1 MYYQSYLKTAIK
13 LIEEFD
19 GSIPLQY
26 FLKKHFAANKKF
38 GSTDRRYIT
47 DLCYTYFRLGH
58 ALKNLAVEEKILA
71 AIFLCNNS
79 TNNLLDHFK
88 PGWNKNISLSLKE
101 KLSIINYQFSITDV
115 FPWKEELNKE
125 VDHEKF
131 CESFLV
137 QPDLFL
143 RIRPGNENSV
153 ITKLSEHNISYK
165 KIDETCIALNNSTK

>member
-1 MYYQSYLKTAIK
+1 MYYHSYLKTAIK

-19 GSIPLQY
+19 GSIPLQH

-38 GSTDRRYIT
+38 GSKDRKHIT

-58 ALKNLAVEEKILA
+58 ALMNLPVEEKILTT
-71 AIFLCNNS
+71 IFLCNQLSNGFIQ
-79 TNNLLDHFK
+79 HFK
-88 PGWNKNISLSLKE
+88 PEWNKNISLSLKE
-101 KLSIINYQFSITDV
+101 KLSIINYPCSITDI
-115 FPWKEELNKE
+115 FPWKEALSEG

-143 RIRPGNENSV
+143 RIRPGNTTSV
-153 ITKLSEHNISYK
+153 ITKLSESNISYQQ
-165 KIDETCIALNNSTK
+165 IDETC